1 MDQIKIGKLISKMR
15 RMKGLTQRELGDKVG
30 VGYRAVSKW
39 ETGMTSPDISIINEL
54 SQILGISSDELLN
67 GELNELNKNNEHNQR
82 KTKSKLFLILIPLFI
97 LIILILFKINNNK
110 TYTYKL
116 KPSCIDCS
124 VSGSIT
130 FKNDKIATMSIDNLR
145 FYKDELNDFLIKDYQ
160 YEIYFNNALLLG
172 YGYGN
177 DDQTLSKHI
186 TIDEFYKT
194 FNISFDKSIK
204 INRSNALKKPII
216 LKIIFLTED
225 EREITKEIE
234 LYTEK
239 KKQF

>member
-67 GELNELNKNNEHNQR
+67 GELNESNKNNEHNQR

-130 FKNDKIATMSIDNLR
+130 FKNNNLATILINELR
-145 FYKDELNDFLIKDYQ
+145 FSGDDQKNFIIKDYQ
-160 YEIYFNNALLLG
+160 YEIYFNDSLLLG

-186 TIDEFYKT
+186 SIANFYKN

-204 INRSNALKKPII
+204 INRSAALKKPII

-234 LYTEK
+234 LHIGK
-239 KKQF
+239 K